1 MCSLIRIC
9 SAMTALQGAEGGK
22 GLVRVYRAS
31 EDGVAGEV
39 LALPLKIFESNEQQA
54 RAVVWRPPGLQ
65 EPMQDAFSSLNVF
78 SDEECS
84 LIGMCSLMNAGTC
97 CIWRPQGGDGR
108 GGIKPPTRC

>member
-1 MCSLIRIC
+1 MS
-9 SAMTALQGAEGGK
+9 
-22 GLVRVYRAS
+22 
-31 EDGVAGEV
+31 
-39 LALPLKIFESNEQQA
+39 SNEQQA
-54 RAVVWRPPGLQ
+54 VGALQPSRKPSRPPGGGPPGLL

-84 LIGMCSLMNAGTC
+84 LIGMCSLMNSGTC